1 MTDRIPLVV
10 EADDPVLRSGVA
22 SELRTQPDIRVLSP
36 EDRAEAEVAVVV
48 ADHVDAKAMQV
59 VQSFRRCG
67 DVRVV
72 LVVAGLDDSGV
83 LAAAEAG
90 VSGLVRRCEA
100 SGDRLA
106 AAVRAAARGEGTVPA
121 DLLARLLDQVGR
133 LQRNGGAN
141 ATLLAGFT
149 EREIEVLRLVAEGCD
164 TAEIAYRLSYS
175 QRTIKNIVH
184 DVTTRFDLRNR
195 AHATAYALRAGVI

>member
-10 EADDPVLRSGVA
+10 EADDPVSRSGVV
-22 SELRTQPDIRVLSP
+22 SELRTFPDVRVLSA
-36 EDRAEAEVAVVV
+36 EDRASAEVAVVV
-48 ADHVDAKAMQV
+48 ADHVDARATQV
-59 VQSFRRCG
+59 VQAFRRSG
-67 DVRVV
+67 ETRVV
-72 LVVAGLDDSGV
+72 LVVSGLDDAGV

-90 VSGLVRRCEA
+90 VSGLVRRCDA
-100 SGDRLA
+100 NGDRLA

-133 LQRNGGAN
+133 LQRNGGTN

-149 EREIEVLRLVAEGCD
+149 EREIEVLKLVADGCD
-164 TAEIAYRLSYS
+164 TAEIAYRLAYS

-184 DVTTRFDLRNR
+184 DVTTRFNLRNR
-195 AHATAYALRAGVI
+195 SHAIAYALRAGVI